1 MTERRPDTDA
11 VRAAA
16 AVIADLGLAHRT
28 PVLTSRLIDEM
39 ATEAAGGD
47 RRLFFKAEHL
57 QKGGAFKIRGA
68 SSFVGGLGE
77 PLPSALVAHSSGN
90 HAQAVALA
98 ASARAIPAHIV
109 MPENASAVKR
119 RAVEAYGA
127 TVIPCAPTDASRLEV
142 CERVMEETG
151 GVFIPPFDHPDIVAG
166 AGTAALELLQEVPG
180 LDAVVAP
187 VGGGGL
193 LSGTAV
199 AATGLAPDCRIYG
212 AEPAGADDAARSL
225 AAGKRLPQDDPQT
238 IADGLRTGLGELNF
252 RLLVAHGVEIH
263 TATDDEIIAA
273 MRLVWERMK
282 QLIEPSAAVAVA
294 VVMSAAIPAECRR
307 VGVILSGG
315 NLDLHRIPWCPPPPP
330 VLTRTVD

>member
-1 MTERRPDTDA
+1 MSHTGLDFDA
-11 VRAAA
+11 VQAAA
-16 AVIADLGLAHRT
+16 GFIADLGLAQRT
-28 PVLTSRLIDEM
+28 PVLTSCALNDL
-39 ATEAAGGD
+39 AGQAVGEA
-47 RRLFFKAEHL
+47 RKLFFKAEHL

-68 SSFVGGLGE
+68 SSFVGRLDE
-77 PLPSALVAHSSGN
+77 PLPPAVVAHSSGN

-98 ASARAIPAHIV
+98 ARARAIPAHIV

-119 RAVEAYGA
+119 RAVEGYGA
-127 TVIPCAPTDASRLEV
+127 TVTLCEPTEASRLEV
-142 CERVMEETG
+142 CERVLAETD
-151 GVFIPPFDHPDIVAG
+151 GVLIPPFDDPGIVAG
-166 AGTAALELLQEVPG
+166 AGTVAMELLQEVPD
-180 LDAVVAP
+180 LDAIVAP

-199 AATGLAPDCRIYG
+199 AAAGLAPDCRVYG

-225 AAGKRLPQDDPQT
+225 AAGERLPQENPQT

-252 RLLVAHGVEIH
+252 RILRQHGVEIH
-263 TATDDEIIAA
+263 TVSEEEIIAA

-294 VVMSAAIPAECRR
+294 VAMSGNVSAECQR

-315 NLDLHRIPWCPPPPP
+315 NLDLDRIPW
-330 VLTRTVD
+330 